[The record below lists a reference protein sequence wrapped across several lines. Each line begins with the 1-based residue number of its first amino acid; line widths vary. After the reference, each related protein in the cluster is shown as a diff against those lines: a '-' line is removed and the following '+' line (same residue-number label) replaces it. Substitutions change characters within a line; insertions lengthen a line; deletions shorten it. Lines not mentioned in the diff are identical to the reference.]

1 MAPFTLISIQLNNKD
16 IDTNETEVFN
26 IETGKFSKEQ
36 QKGCTHDETTKLAS
50 FLYVKDKFAI
60 ADKAYHELSQLT
72 SYLPHMHDL
81 KKLAKCY
88 YDESVIIPTPNE
100 IVGVQQSLQERLKI
114 RLHQMHY
121 D

>member
-1 MAPFTLISIQLNNKD
+1 MAPFTPISIQLNNK
-16 IDTNETEVFN
+16 DTNETEVFN

-72 SYLPHMHDL
+72 SDLPHMHDL

-88 YDESVIIPTPNE
+88 DDESVIIPTPNE
-100 IVGVQQSLQERLKI
+100 IVGIQQSLQERLKI
-114 RLHQMHY
+114 
-121 D
+121 